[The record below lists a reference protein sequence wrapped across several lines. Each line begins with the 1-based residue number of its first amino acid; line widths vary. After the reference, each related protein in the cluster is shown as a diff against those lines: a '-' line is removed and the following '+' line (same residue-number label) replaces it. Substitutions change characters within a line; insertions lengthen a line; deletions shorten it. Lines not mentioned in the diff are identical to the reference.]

1 MKTNIRYII
10 ILAAFL
16 VLAGPATSF
25 AKIWMVS
32 VQDFSF
38 SPATLPDVRLGD
50 TIQWNW
56 VSGSHTT
63 TSTSVPSGAATWDH
77 AITSASTSFKYVP
90 AVAGAYTY
98 KCTPHFSMG
107 MVGAFTVS
115 PGLGIQ
121 SNAGA
126 PDITISPNPFS
137 DRILVTY
144 RSNGSG
150 LAGIRIF
157 DMTGK
162 MVRETNVESQGSTY
176 AETLDLQDLQNGIY
190 FVRFIGKNN
199 QDLVRR
205 IIKY

>member
-1 MKTNIRYII
+1 MKTNVFYTLIF
-10 ILAAFL
+10 AAFL
-16 VLAGPATSF
+16 VLAEPAKSF

-38 SPATLPDVRLGD
+38 SPAALPDVKLGD

-56 VSGSHTT
+56 VNGSHTT
-63 TSTSVPSGAATWDH
+63 TSTAVPSGAATWDH
-77 AITSASTSFKYVP
+77 PLNSASTSFQYIP
-90 AVAGAYTY
+90 TVAGIYTY

-121 SNAGA
+121 SNAGT

-150 LAGIRIF
+150 LEGIRIF
-157 DMTGK
+157 DLTGK
-162 MVRETNVESQGSTY
+162 IVKETNVVNQGSAY
-176 AETLDLQDLQNGIY
+176 AETFDLQDLQNGIY
-190 FVRFIGKNN
+190 FVRFIAKNN